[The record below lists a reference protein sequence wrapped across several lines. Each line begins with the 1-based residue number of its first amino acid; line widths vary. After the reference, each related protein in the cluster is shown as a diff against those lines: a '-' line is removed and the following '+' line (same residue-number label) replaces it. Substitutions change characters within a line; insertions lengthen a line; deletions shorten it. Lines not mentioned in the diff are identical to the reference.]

1 VIDKAMALQPADRY
15 PDARAFAQALRTLRE
30 DLVEAA
36 P

>member
-1 VIDKAMALQPADRY
+1 MAPQPPDRFA
-15 PDARAFAQALRTLRE
+15 DARAFAQALRALRE